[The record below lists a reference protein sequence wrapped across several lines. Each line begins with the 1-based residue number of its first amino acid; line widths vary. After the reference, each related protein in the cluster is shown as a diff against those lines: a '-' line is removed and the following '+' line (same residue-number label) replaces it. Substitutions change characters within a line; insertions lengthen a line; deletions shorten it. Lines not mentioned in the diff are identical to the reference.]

1 MTLLKDIE
9 HAAEGSVSW
18 LIAAAHA
25 LEERL
30 IAIETLIEQAKAGR
44 PEPPAPKAPE
54 PPAPKAPEP
63 PAPKAPEPPAPKAP
77 EPPAPKAP

>member
-1 MTLLKDIE
+1 MKLLKDIE

-30 IAIETLIEQAKAGR
+30 IAIETLIEQALIEQAKAGR

-54 PPAPKAPEP
+54 PPAPKAP
-63 PAPKAPEPPAPKAP
+63 
-77 EPPAPKAP
+77 

>member
-30 IAIETLIEQAKAGR
+30 IAIETLIEEAKARR
-44 PEPPAPKAPE
+44 PEPPASEASEASEAPASE
-54 PPAPKAPEP
+54 AP
-63 PAPKAPEPPAPKAP
+63 
-77 EPPAPKAP
+77 